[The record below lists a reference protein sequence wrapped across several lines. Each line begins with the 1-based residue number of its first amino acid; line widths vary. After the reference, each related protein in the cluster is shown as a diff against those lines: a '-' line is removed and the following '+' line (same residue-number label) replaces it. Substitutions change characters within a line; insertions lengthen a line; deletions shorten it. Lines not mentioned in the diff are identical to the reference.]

1 MALRPDAGANTYS
14 GVTTIDGGGLAISS
28 QDALGTNSDLT
39 INNGSLTLEADLTI
53 DKRINLASAEANKTA
68 VIDTNG
74 HNVTAAGVL
83 NGVVDSGT
91 FIKIGA
97 GTLTAANNDNSFAG
111 NVEVAGG
118 ALADRRQRQQKLY
131 RQDPRTARGLSAG
144 LRQSGPA
151 TQLRRRLAGAGQTI
165 TISSAP
171 LPLAATIQAS
181 QAASSVLFIPFWAA
195 MLRLQASW

>member
-1 MALRPDAGANTYS
+1 MQGFDTVDVQQGTLGLSGNNDGFTGKITVRKDASLSAKAESLPVNHPVNGNVGNIDLTNGGTLILNRMIMAAIRQIIGDGSVIKTGSGIVALRPDAGANTYS

-39 INNGSLTLEADLTI
+39 INNGSLTAEADLTI

-97 GTLTAANNDNSFAG
+97 GS
-111 NVEVAGG
+111 
-118 ALADRRQRQQKLY
+118 
-131 RQDPRTARGLSAG
+131 
-144 LRQSGPA
+144 
-151 TQLRRRLAGAGQTI
+151 
-165 TISSAP
+165 
-171 LPLAATIQAS
+171 
-181 QAASSVLFIPFWAA
+181 
-195 MLRLQASW
+195 

>member
-1 MALRPDAGANTYS
+1 M
-14 GVTTIDGGGLAISS
+14 
-28 QDALGTNSDLT
+28 GTNSDLT
-39 INNGSLTLEADLTI
+39 INNGSLTVEADLTI

-118 ALADRRQRQQKLY
+118 ALQIDGSGSKNFTGKIHVLHEAFLQGSGKV
-131 RQDPRTARGLSAG
+131 AG
-144 LRQSGPA
+144 DVVNAGWLAPG
-151 TQLRRRLAGAGQTI
+151 QL
-165 TISSAP
+165 
-171 LPLAATIQAS
+171 
-181 QAASSVLFIPFWAA
+181 
-195 MLRLQASW
+195 

>member
-1 MALRPDAGANTYS
+1 M
-14 GVTTIDGGGLAISS
+14 
-28 QDALGTNSDLT
+28 GTNSDLT
-39 INNGSLTLEADLTI
+39 INNGSLTAEADLTI

-74 HNVTAAGVL
+74 HNVIAAGVL

-118 ALADRRQRQQKLY
+118 ALQID
-131 RQDPRTARGLSAG
+131 G
-144 LRQSGPA
+144 SGSKNFTGKIRVLHEPFC
-151 TQLRRRLAGAGQTI
+151 R
-165 TISSAP
+165 AP
-171 LPLAATIQAS
+171 
-181 QAASSVLFIPFWAA
+181 VK
-195 MLRLQASW
+195 